1 VFWAEDLTKEGMVEV
16 VEPCS
21 WDAYKGKFY
30 WEKGNCDLH
39 NPDEGTRR

>member
-1 VFWAEDLTKEGMVEV
+1 MLWTEDLTKERMIEV

-21 WDAYKGKFY
+21 WDAYKRKFY